1 MERPSYGGA
10 PGAAVKWRQAGG
22 WRRHFTDPT
31 TMAAPATAMKD
42 PLTDPGRA
50 PRRAIQRLLRS
61 VFGMQRLRAGQQEVI
76 DSVLAGRD
84 TLAIMPTGS
93 GKSLCYQL
101 PASLLPGA
109 TLVVSPLI
117 SLMKDQLEKLHAL
130 GITAVQLN
138 SSLTRAEEDDALATI
153 ARGGKLIIF
162 CTPERL
168 AMPEF
173 LALLSPA
180 PPVLAVIDE
189 AHCIS
194 QWGHD
199 FRPAY
204 LEIAAALRA
213 LGRPPVLALT
223 ATATEEV
230 TADIR
235 AQLDATR
242 LHVVSTGIYRAN
254 LRYRVIQVT
263 NAGEKQDEV
272 LRLLRETPGVGIVYA
287 ATVKAV
293 EDLTARLEEL
303 GESVTCYHGKLA
315 ARERQQHQDLFMGGE
330 RRIMVATNAF
340 GMGIDKPD
348 TRFVIHVQVPANL
361 EAYYQESGRA
371 GRDGLPADCTL
382 LYFQED
388 KRVQQFFLAKHY
400 PTAEE
405 LAAIVAAAQELPATF
420 RADALQAA
428 LPEFSDGHLK
438 VCLKLLKDGKLLRQD
453 RKLGYSLK
461 APSAKTPTYAQLAQI
476 YVDKQ
481 ERDKQALEQMVAYA
495 QSGLCRWKLL
505 LDYFGDA
512 GDFERCCTCDNCLSP
527 PALAQPMALDDI
539 VLPELSAAPP
549 VPLIT
554 VGSRVRVPRYQI
566 GTVLS
571 VAGDQVTIA
580 FPENTTRTF
589 MAEFVAPA

>member
-1 MERPSYGGA
+1 MA
-10 PGAAVKWRQAGG
+10 TLA
-22 WRRHFTDPT
+22 T
-31 TMAAPATAMKD
+31 AAPETPPKK
-42 PLTDPGRA
+42 PGKK
-50 PRRAIQRLLRS
+50 IQRLLRT
-61 VFGMQRLRAGQQEVI
+61 VFGVARLRTGQQEVI
-76 DSVLAGRD
+76 DSVLDGRD

-93 GKSLCYQL
+93 GKSLCYQI

-109 TLVVSPLI
+109 TVVVSPLI
-117 SLMKDQLEKLHAL
+117 SLMKDQLEKLSSL

-138 SSLTRAEEDDALATI
+138 SSLSRAEELEAVATI
-153 ARGGKLIIF
+153 EAGGKVIIF

-168 AMPEF
+168 ATAEF
-173 LALLSPA
+173 LALLA
-180 PPVLAVIDE
+180 ARPPSLVVIDE

-223 ATATEEV
+223 ATATPEV
-230 TADIR
+230 VDDIG
-235 AQLDATR
+235 AQLATR
-242 LHVVSTGIYRAN
+242 KLHVVNTGIYREN

-263 NAGEKQDEV
+263 NAGEKEDEV
-272 LRLLRETPGVGIVYA
+272 LRLLRESDGVGIIYA

-293 EDLTARLEEL
+293 EALTARLQEL
-303 GESVTCYHGKLA
+303 GESVTCYHGKLP
-315 ARERQQHQDLFMGGE
+315 ARERKEHQELFMQGE

-348 TRFVIHVQVPANL
+348 TRFVIHLQVPANL

-388 KRVQQFFLAKHY
+388 KRLQQFFLAKHY
-400 PTAEE
+400 PTATE
-405 LAAIVAAAQELPATF
+405 LAAIVLEAQELPATF
-420 RADALQAA
+420 AFDALAA
-428 LPEFSDGHLK
+428 RLPEFSDGHLK

-453 RKLGYSLK
+453 RKLGYGLK
-461 APSAKTPTYAQLAQI
+461 AATANTPSYAQLEQI
-476 YVDKQ
+476 YIEKQ
-481 ERDKQALEQMVAYA
+481 ERDRQSLEQMVAYA
-495 QSGLCRWKLL
+495 QSGFCRWKLL

-512 GDFERCCTCDNCLSP
+512 GGFERCCTCDNCLSP
-527 PALAQPMALDDI
+527 PAVSAPITLDESSP
-539 VLPELSAAPP
+539 LGELMSAEAPP
-549 VPLIT
+549 VPMIA
-554 VGSRVRVPRYQI
+554 VGSRVRVPRFDI

-571 VAGDQVTIA
+571 VAGDQVTIE
-580 FPENTTRTF
+580 FPEHMTKTF